1 MGCYNSQMKSKKLS
15 NSFFN
20 VKNEMNVLRN
30 CLYQVCEL
38 EMPSYQS
45 LEYDLQY
52 IINNSSKDQ
61 LQLYQLLLCYKQNF
75 EDRKQKLSRLRKSIQ
90 NDDLSICS
98 EYILCD
104 GNDNIQQRRFSSQ
117 QPTKSTSAH

>member
-20 VKNEMNVLRN
+20 IKSEMGVLRM

-38 EMPSYQS
+38 EMPQCQS
-45 LEYDLQY
+45 LECDLQY

-61 LQLYQLLLCYKQNF
+61 LQLYQLLICYKQNY
-75 EDRKQKLSRLRKSIQ
+75 EDRIQKLSRLRKQIQ
-90 NDDLSICS
+90 NEDLSICS

-104 GNDNIQQRRFSSQ
+104 GADENEHRNFSSN

>member
-1 MGCYNSQMKSKKLS
+1 MGCNNSQTKSKKLC

-20 VKNEMNVLRN
+20 VKNDMNVLRM

-38 EMPSYQS
+38 EMPQYKS
-45 LEYDLQY
+45 LEHDLQY
-52 IINNSSKDQ
+52 IVSNSSKDQ
-61 LQLYQLLLCYKQNF
+61 LQLYQLLICYKQNF
-75 EDRKQKLSRLRKSIQ
+75 EGRIQKLSRLRKLIQ
-90 NDDLSICS
+90 NDDLSLCS

-104 GNDNIQQRRFSSQ
+104 GNENIEKGHFSSN